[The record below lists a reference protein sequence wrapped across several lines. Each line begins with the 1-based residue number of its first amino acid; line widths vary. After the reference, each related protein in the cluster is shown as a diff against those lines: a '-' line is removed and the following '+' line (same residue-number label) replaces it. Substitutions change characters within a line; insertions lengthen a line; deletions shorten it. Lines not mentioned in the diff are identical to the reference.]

1 MNRRTLLAVLGTT
14 LLAACDQASSPVA
27 PSLVNDGVVAVVG
40 PGGPVYTARG
50 TAVDATLLGLN
61 TKISDCNL
69 PPGPG
74 GNIAKNVTSYNIP
87 GKLFTKTLYC
97 NATGGNNR
105 SLAEAGV
112 YELILTVGGN
122 TIFADVLTSMAAA
135 RCPVN
140 GGAYTT
146 SGSSHI
152 ARLNVNGQ
160 AKVVSTAPNHV
171 ITLPNGYIV
180 INEQTSFVTPF
191 HAGRTVTALR
201 VVITGLIPI
210 DIKIARSQTHID
222 CP

>member
-1 MNRRTLLAVLGTT
+1 MNRRTLLAVLGT
-14 LLAACDQASSPVA
+14 LLTACDQTNSPVA
-27 PSLVNDGVVAVVG
+27 PSAVNDGGVTAVG

-50 TAVDATLLGLN
+50 TAIDATLLGLN

-69 PPGPG
+69 PPGGG
-74 GNIAKNVTSYNIP
+74 GNIAKNVASHTIP
-87 GKLFTKTLYC
+87 GKLFTKLLYC
-97 NATGGNNR
+97 NAQGQNNQ

-135 RCPVN
+135 RCPQN
-140 GGAYTT
+140 GGGYTT

-160 AKVVSTAPNHV
+160 AHVVGTAPNHV
-171 ITLPNGYIV
+171 INLPNGYIV
-180 INEQTSFVTPF
+180 INEQSSFVTPF

-201 VVITGLIPI
+201 VVIPGLIPI
-210 DIKIARSQTHID
+210 DLKFARSQTHID